1 MRNLKI
7 SLLSSSPF
15 RVSRGGRA
23 GLIGVSIASLTIATS
38 TLHGLAPRADEPQ
51 RPAPQEQPVATAPT
65 VPQAT
70 PAVVAPVA
78 PSRSDD
84 RAAPTA
90 QPSAT
95 RPNAAGSDAS
105 AAAVKRDDLVK
116 SGRRVMD
123 QEMVKLGFK
132 ETPIE
137 EIVPTII
144 AWTGKVVMFQKT
156 DIGNAKI
163 TLVNDSLISKERA
176 LDYMFEAFRLNG
188 MGVVETPD
196 TIIIETLTDL
206 SKVQPLVVLG
216 PDDDI
221 SELSENGNIVIK
233 LFQIKRAKA
242 GDLHERIAAL
252 IPDDY
257 AKFEADANSNQ
268 LLLQGDIGLAK
279 KVQALVFAL
288 DVEAWADH
296 VTKTFRLEYQDAQTI
311 SDLIYELFPDS
322 GGQSSRSNSSRGQ
335 NQRGQNRQPNVPGAQ
350 QAAGGSGA
358 GGTLIVTVLPTLNSL
373 TVRTTPDNLAQIERL
388 VREAW
393 DLPPNAG
400 GSIFRTYDLEYADP
414 SKIKGLLSNLL
425 NPGSSTQ
432 SSGNRAIAGGR
443 MPQGGGESG
452 AGVAVANIF
461 QIESY
466 PESNRLVVISKTPE
480 NFEWLDRWIKELD
493 QPFTT
498 GVPVN
503 IPLKYASAIK
513 LSEILNTLLAQSG
526 AQTTL
531 TLPEEGLTGI
541 ADAFAQ
547 DGSTL
552 AGGGSTP
559 ESPQAQNSVQFPWQ
573 GGVGRGGANAADE
586 GETSG
591 LIGRARVV
599 PNAGQNSLLVLAPPE
614 VQKKLE
620 EIIIDLDRPGKQ
632 VMITAVLAE
641 VSLGDGFSWGMAV
654 GRLDDFASPLNG
666 GTNSVTG
673 NIGLTLEKGGTGDS
687 SSNFAYPWFDSSELN
702 ITTSDQTAFFM
713 QALATDSDVRILQQP
728 RIVTSDNKEAKFFA
742 GRDVSL
748 LSGETSGFG
757 TTGTTAS
764 YDQTPVG
771 IGLNVRPR
779 ITQDNNVNMEIEI
792 LLSNLSAAV
801 VNSNP
806 IIDRRQTNTEITLKN
821 GQTII
826 ISGIRREQETKKNR
840 RIPFLGD
847 IPIIG
852 AAFALNE
859 LQNEVVE
866 LVVFLTPVVI
876 ENPDA
881 NDSNY
886 NVNERLRLRE
896 LSEPLE
902 KSSESLIKGSKF
914 FEDLKNGADL
924 TAPIPDLGE
933 VSGAA
938 PLDDAKSTT
947 KNP

>member
-1 MRNLKI
+1 MPGDNK
-7 SLLSSSPF
+7 
-15 RVSRGGRA
+15 
-23 GLIGVSIASLTIATS
+23 
-38 TLHGLAPRADEPQ
+38 
-51 RPAPQEQPVATAPT
+51 
-65 VPQAT
+65 
-70 PAVVAPVA
+70 
-78 PSRSDD
+78 
-84 RAAPTA
+84 
-90 QPSAT
+90 
-95 RPNAAGSDAS
+95 
-105 AAAVKRDDLVK
+105 VK
-116 SGRRVMD
+116 SGRRAMD
-123 QEMVKLGFK
+123 SELVTLGFK

-144 AWTGKVVMFQKT
+144 SWTGKVVMFQKT

-163 TLVNDSLISKERA
+163 TLVNDVLISKERA
-176 LDYMFEAFRLNG
+176 LDYLFEAFRLNG

-216 PDDDI
+216 PDDDV
-221 SELSENGNIVIK
+221 SNLSENGNIVIK
-233 LFQIKRAKA
+233 LFQVKRAKA
-242 GDLHERIAAL
+242 TDLHERIAAL

-268 LLLQGDIGLAK
+268 LLLQGDIGLAR
-279 KVQALVFAL
+279 KVQALVAAL
-288 DVEAWADH
+288 DVETWVDH

-311 SDLIYELFPDS
+311 ADLIYELFPDS
-322 GGQSSRSNSSRGQ
+322 SGQSSRSNGGRNQ
-335 NQRGQNRQPNVPGAQ
+335 AQRGQNRGQNIPGGQ
-350 QAAGGSGA
+350 QAQGGGASGGS
-358 GGTLIVTVLPTLNSL
+358 TLIVTVLPTLNSL

-393 DLPPNAG
+393 DLPPNTG

-414 SKIKGLLSNLL
+414 GKIKGLLSNLL
-425 NPGSSTQ
+425 NPGASSQ
-432 SSGNRAIAGGR
+432 STGGNRAIAGGR
-443 MPQGGGESG
+443 MPQSGGESG

-513 LSEILNTLLAQSG
+513 LAEILNTLLAQTG
-526 AQTTL
+526 AQTTF

-541 ADAFAQ
+541 ADSFNEEGSSSTGGAAAQ
-547 DGSTL
+547 G
-552 AGGGSTP
+552 
-559 ESPQAQNSVQFPWQ
+559 QQQNAVQFPWQ
-573 GGVGRGGANAADE
+573 GGVGRGGANGADE
-586 GETSG
+586 GESSG

-620 EIIIDLDRPGKQ
+620 EIIIDLDKPGKQ

-641 VSLGDGFSWGMAV
+641 VSLGDGFSYGAAI

-666 GTNSVTG
+666 ATNSVTG
-673 NIGLTLEKGGTGDS
+673 NIGLTLDKGGTGNTN
-687 SSNFAYPWFDSSELN
+687 SNFAYPWFDSSELN

-713 QALATDSDVRILQQP
+713 QALASDSDVRILQQP

-748 LSGETSGFG
+748 LTGETSGFG

-764 YDQTPVG
+764 YNQTAVG

-792 LLSNLSAAV
+792 LLSNLSAAI

-806 IIDRRQTNTEITLKN
+806 IIERRQTNTEVTLKN

-859 LQNEVVE
+859 IQNEVVE

-881 NDSNY
+881 NDHNY
-886 NVNERLRLRE
+886 NVNELLRLRE
-896 LSEPLE
+896 LSEPLD
-902 KSSESLIKGSKF
+902 KSAESLIKGSKF
-914 FEDLKNGADL
+914 FDDLRNGKDL
-924 TAPIPDLGE
+924 VTPVPDLGE
-933 VSGAA
+933 VPGAA
-938 PLDDAKSTT
+938 PLGDATAPN